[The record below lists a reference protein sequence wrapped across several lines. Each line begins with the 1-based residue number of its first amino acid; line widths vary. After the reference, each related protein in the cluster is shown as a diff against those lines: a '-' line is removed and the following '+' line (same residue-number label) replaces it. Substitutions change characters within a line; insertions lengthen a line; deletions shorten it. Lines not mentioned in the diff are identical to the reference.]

1 MDIRQIT
8 DRFFAAPQID
18 AADFAALANA
28 GFGLVINN
36 RPDNEVGQDQHSE
49 TMRAAAEAAGLQY
62 VVNPLTMDTMTPD
75 RQALQRDSAAGCDG
89 KVLAY
94 CRSGTRSTIC
104 WALSQ
109 AKEMEVADIV
119 NAAANGGYDVSG
131 LVPHLEALKNQS

>member
-18 AADFAALANA
+18 ADDFTALAEA

-36 RPDNEVGQDQHSE
+36 RPDGEVGPDQHSE
-49 TMRAAAEAAGLQY
+49 TMRIAAEAAGLKY
-62 VVNPLTMDTMTPD
+62 VVNPLTMETMTAD
-75 RQALQRDSAAGCDG
+75 RQALQRDSLAACEG

-104 WALSQ
+104 WALAHAGDMDSD
-109 AKEMEVADIV
+109 EIV
-119 NAAANGGYDVSG
+119 NAAAQGGYDISG
-131 LVPHLEALKNQS
+131 LKPHLDSMKSDT

>member
-18 AADFAALANA
+18 AADFAALADA

-36 RPDNEVGQDQHSE
+36 RPDGEVGPDQNSE

-62 VVNPLTMDTMTPD
+62 VVNPLTMETMTPE
-75 RQALQRDSAAGCDG
+75 RQAIQRDGLASCEG

-109 AKEMEVADIV
+109 ATEMPVADIV
-119 NAAANGGYDVSG
+119 DAAAKGGYDVSG
-131 LVPHLEALKNQS
+131 LVPHLEALKAQA

>member
-18 AADFAALANA
+18 AADFAALADA

-36 RPDNEVGQDQHSE
+36 RPDNEVGPDQHSE

-62 VVNPLTMDTMTPD
+62 VVNPLTMETMTSD
-75 RQALQRDSAAGCDG
+75 RQTLQRESVVGCDG

-131 LVPHLEALKNQS
+131 LAPHLEAIKAKG

>member
-18 AADFAALANA
+18 AADFAALADA

-36 RPDNEVGQDQHSE
+36 RPDGEVGPDQHSE
-49 TMRAAAEAAGLQY
+49 TMRAAAEAAGLKY
-62 VVNPLTMDTMTPD
+62 VVNPLTMETMTED
-75 RQALQRDSAAGCDG
+75 RQALQRDSLADCED

-104 WALSQ
+104 WAL
-109 AKEMEVADIV
+109 AHAGEMASEDIV
-119 NAAANGGYDVSG
+119 NAAAQGGYDLSG
-131 LVPHLEALKNQS
+131 LKPHLDQIKNNK

>member
-8 DRFFAAPQID
+8 DRFFAAPQIE
-18 AADFAALANA
+18 AADFAALAEA
-28 GFGLVINN
+28 GFGLNN
-36 RPDNEVGQDQHSE
+36 RPDNEVGPDQHSE
-49 TMRAAAEAAGLQY
+49 TMRAAAESAGLKY

-75 RQALQRDSAAGCDG
+75 RQALQRDSAAGCEG

-109 AKEMEVADIV
+109 AKDMDVADIV

-131 LVPHLEALKNQS
+131 LVPHLEAIKSQS

>member
-18 AADFAALANA
+18 AADFTALAEA

-36 RPDNEVGQDQHSE
+36 RPDGEVGPDQHSE
-49 TMRAAAEAAGLQY
+49 TMRAAAEAAGLRY
-62 VVNPLTMDTMTPD
+62 VVNPLTMETMTPD
-75 RQALQRDSAAGCDG
+75 RQTLQRDSIAACDG

-104 WALSQ
+104 WAL
-109 AKEMEVADIV
+109 AHATEMEPTEII
-119 NAAANGGYDVSG
+119 NAAAQGGYDISG
-131 LVPHLEALKNQS
+131 LAPHLQSLKSGN

>member
-18 AADFAALANA
+18 AADFATLADA
-28 GFGLVINN
+28 GFTLVINN
-36 RPDNEVGQDQHSE
+36 RPDNEVGPDKHSE
-49 TMRAAAEAAGLQY
+49 AMRAAAEAAGLKY
-62 VVNPLTMDTMTPD
+62 VENPLTMETMTED
-75 RQALQRDSAAGCDG
+75 RLAIQRDSLSECEG

-109 AKEMEVADIV
+109 AAEMESDVILM
-119 NAAANGGYDVSG
+119 AAAQGGYDLAG
-131 LVPHLEALKNQS
+131 LKPHLDHIKSNT

>member
-18 AADFAALANA
+18 AADFAALADA

-36 RPDNEVGQDQHSE
+36 RPDTEVGPDQHSE
-49 TMRAAAEAAGLQY
+49 TMRAAAEAAGLQF
-62 VVNPLTMDTMTPD
+62 VVNPLTMETMTLD
-75 RQALQRDSAAGCDG
+75 RQAVQRDSAAGCDG

-109 AKEMEVADIV
+109 AKEMDVADIV

-131 LVPHLEALKNQS
+131 LVPHLEALKSEG

>member
-18 AADFAALANA
+18 AADFAALADA

-36 RPDNEVGQDQHSE
+36 RPDAEVGPDLSSDA
-49 TMRAAAEAAGLQY
+49 MRTAAEAAGLKY
-62 VVNPLTMDTMTPD
+62 VENPLTMDSMTAE
-75 RQALQRDSAAGCDG
+75 RQALQRDSLAACDG

-109 AKEMEVADIV
+109 AKDMDVAEIV
-119 NAAANGGYDVSG
+119 EAAAQGGYDISG
-131 LVPHLEALKNQS
+131 LAPHLEAIKSGA